1 MKGYW
6 KILLILMLAVGFA
19 SCEDDQGEIE
29 YVITGR
35 AWTGDVGMNAHNGE
49 PLFST
54 FEFGNDGFGVE
65 TQFYASDGLL
75 YDQFHLIRFRQAL
88 EQINPAWELIIRLL
102 RINDVKEHLVRLKSL
117 DRTAVFTFAAV
128 ADPQFLSLFHTKD
141 IGDMVHIGPC
151 DMDLVRFLINLMRF
165 YKKPLH
171 EISPFLQLR
180 RPIRPAL

>member
-1 MKGYW
+1 MMHKRYT
-6 KILLILMLAVGFA
+6 KEQCTAAEAQRLAQ
-19 SCEDDQGEIE
+19 E
-29 YVITGR
+29 
-35 AWTGDVGMNAHNGE
+35 
-49 PLFST
+49 
-54 FEFGNDGFGVE
+54 
-65 TQFYASDGLL
+65 
-75 YDQFHLIRFRQAL
+75 
-88 EQINPAWELIIRLL
+88 LL

>member
-1 MKGYW
+1 MYMRDQHSLG
-6 KILLILMLAVGFA
+6 LLRRALCNLLPAVDFFGGLFA
-19 SCEDDQGEIE
+19 IQFDDTASGLH
-29 YVITGR
+29 R
-35 AWTGDVGMNAHNGE
+35 
-49 PLFST
+49 
-54 FEFGNDGFGVE
+54 NDFVCAKLDC
-65 TQFYASDGLL
+65 FL

-165 YKKPLH
+165 YKKSLH

>member
-65 TQFYASDGLL
+65 TQFYLQTVFCMISFAFSG
-75 YDQFHLIRFRQAL
+75 IGK
-88 EQINPAWELIIRLL
+88 ILIIV
-102 RINDVKEHLVRLKSL
+102 I
-117 DRTAVFTFAAV
+117 
-128 ADPQFLSLFHTKD
+128 
-141 IGDMVHIGPC
+141 
-151 DMDLVRFLINLMRF
+151 
-165 YKKPLH
+165 
-171 EISPFLQLR
+171 
-180 RPIRPAL
+180 

>member
-54 FEFGNDGFGVE
+54 FEFGNDV
-65 TQFYASDGLL
+65 
-75 YDQFHLIRFRQAL
+75 L
-88 EQINPAWELIIRLL
+88 EWRPSSMLQTVFCMISFAFSGIGKILIIV
-102 RINDVKEHLVRLKSL
+102 I
-117 DRTAVFTFAAV
+117 
-128 ADPQFLSLFHTKD
+128 
-141 IGDMVHIGPC
+141 
-151 DMDLVRFLINLMRF
+151 
-165 YKKPLH
+165 
-171 EISPFLQLR
+171 
-180 RPIRPAL
+180 

>member
-54 FEFGNDGFGVE
+54 FEFGTTV
-65 TQFYASDGLL
+65 
-75 YDQFHLIRFRQAL
+75 L
-88 EQINPAWELIIRLL
+88 EWRPSSMLQTVFCMISFAFSGIGKILIIV
-102 RINDVKEHLVRLKSL
+102 I
-117 DRTAVFTFAAV
+117 
-128 ADPQFLSLFHTKD
+128 
-141 IGDMVHIGPC
+141 
-151 DMDLVRFLINLMRF
+151 
-165 YKKPLH
+165 
-171 EISPFLQLR
+171 
-180 RPIRPAL
+180 